1 MDVRFRRLVTAL
13 GLTLAVACKGDS
25 PVAPMLPID
34 VPLPSSLK
42 VGDLVRVNVN
52 STDACSNG
60 IYRIA
65 RVEAIGSKSMI
76 LADTLNPKGGFTTT
90 DYQRY
95 AAKFDTLVYPV
106 DEGAFGA
113 ATDIDN
119 NGRIGIIFTRSVNE
133 LTPAG
138 SNSYVGGFTFSRD
151 LFPKVANAR
160 ADACATSNQGEYFYA
175 LAPDPLGEVNGN
187 KRTAGFVD
195 SATVPV
201 LGHELEHLINAS
213 RKIYINTGATEFEQK
228 WLDEGLAHI
237 AEELLFYRESGTAPR
252 QNLDVTAIRSSR
264 TIIDAFNANMLGNAG
279 RYRSYLSKPDV
290 TSPYAGNDS
299 LSTRGGAW
307 NWLRYM
313 ADQKVAGVARTA
325 GAAIELNGPGSV
337 SAPGGTTGAEYYAT
351 LVNSLPKQD
360 STSAYGITAS
370 AVIPPTPS
378 RLPLGGPTLS
388 LMAAPMGSSAPVLLR
403 DDRFEARL
411 RAAERTLGPAQ
422 IAAAREWRNERRTLM
437 EVPQGGR
444 YSVSAAVIP
453 SPDSDIWFRLVNN
466 TLVGLA
472 NVQQVLGVDPA
483 VAVSDWSA
491 SHAVD
496 DQSALVANQFLQLS
510 WNWHSVYSALCQT
523 QPCAYPLSVTTMI
536 AGTTYTGS
544 VLSGGAKHF
553 KFAVPAGGNATIT
566 VTSTSPAAASLKL
579 LIVRTK

>member
-1 MDVRFRRLVTAL
+1 MDVRYRRLVTAL
-13 GLTLAVACKGDS
+13 GLTLVVACKGETII
-25 PVAPMLPID
+25 PPPAVID
-34 VPLPSSLK
+34 VPLPASLK

-52 STDACSNG
+52 SADACSNG
-60 IYRIA
+60 IYHVA
-65 RVEAIGSKSMI
+65 RVEAIGGKSMI
-76 LADTLNPKGGFTTT
+76 LADTLNPPGGFTTT

-138 SNSYVGGFTFSRD
+138 ANSYVGGFTFSRD

-160 ADACATSNQGEYFYA
+160 ADACPTSNQGEYFYA
-175 LAPDPLGEVNGN
+175 LAPDPQGVVNGN

-201 LGHELEHLINAS
+201 LAHELQHLINSS
-213 RKIYINTGATEFEQK
+213 RKIYINTAATEFEDK

-237 AEELLFYRESGTAPR
+237 AEELLFFRESGTTPR
-252 QNLDVTAIRSSR
+252 QNIDVTAIRASR
-264 TIIDAFNANMLGNAG
+264 VIVDAFNANMLGNAG
-279 RYRSYLSKPDV
+279 RYRSYLVRPDSA
-290 TSPYAGNDS
+290 SPYAGDDS
-299 LSTRGGAW
+299 LSTRGAAW
-307 NWLRYM
+307 SWLRYL
-313 ADQKVAGVARTA
+313 ADQKVAGVTRVA
-325 GAAIELNGPGSV
+325 GAAIELNGPGTV
-337 SAPGGTTGAEYYAT
+337 SAPGGTTGAEYSAT
-351 LVNSLPKQD
+351 LVNTITKQD
-360 STSAYGITAS
+360 SNSAYGITAS
-370 AVIPPTPS
+370 GVVTPAPS
-378 RLPLGGPTLS
+378 RLPLGGATLS
-388 LMAAPMGSSAPVLLR
+388 RIMVPMGSSTPVLRR
-403 DDRFEARL
+403 DERFEARL
-411 RAAERTLGPAQ
+411 RAEERTLRPSQ
-422 IAAAREWRNERRTLM
+422 FAAARQWRSARMTLT

-466 TLVGLA
+466 TIVGLA

-483 VAVSDWSA
+483 VSVSDWSA

-496 DQSALVANQFLQLS
+496 DAATSPASQFQQLS
-510 WNWHSVYSALCQT
+510 WNWHSIYPALGSAGT
-523 QPCAYPLSVTTMI
+523 YPLRVTTMV
-536 AGTTYTGS
+536 AGVPTTGMI
-544 VLSGGAKHF
+544 LSGGAKHF
-553 KFAVPAGGNATIT
+553 KLAVPPAGTATIT